1 MSMIPDNIQRA
12 AGSRMVSVLPQGGE
26 ARSALP
32 MNDVLRGR
40 SCRNLALIA
49 TLALSLSACAMHWP
63 WKRRPPPAPQPVH
76 QLTIAADA
84 GVAPTPIM
92 QYWDR
97 NTLLLDLTAAGGQ
110 GSATLTPIAALGWPI
125 RLEFR
130 VQPGSFSRLEVVA
143 AQRVIFAVPSQGA
156 PVLLRLAPSAYHAD
170 TSQITLRWSAAD
182 DSEH

>member
-1 MSMIPDNIQRA
+1 MSMIPDNIQRP
-12 AGSRMVSVLPQGGE
+12 AGSRMVSVLPEAGE
-26 ARSALP
+26 ARSATL

-40 SCRNLALIA
+40 ICRNMALIA
-49 TLALSLSACAMHWP
+49 TLAVSLSACAMHWP
-63 WKRRPPPAPQPVH
+63 WKRHPPPPPQPVH
-76 QLTIAADA
+76 QLTIVPESDVAAA
-84 GVAPTPIM
+84 AIA

-110 GSATLTPIAALGWPI
+110 GSARLTPIEALGWPI

-130 VQPGSFSRLEVVA
+130 VQPGNFSRLEVVG

-170 TSQITLRWSAAD
+170 TGQITLRWSAAD
-182 DSEH
+182 DSAH